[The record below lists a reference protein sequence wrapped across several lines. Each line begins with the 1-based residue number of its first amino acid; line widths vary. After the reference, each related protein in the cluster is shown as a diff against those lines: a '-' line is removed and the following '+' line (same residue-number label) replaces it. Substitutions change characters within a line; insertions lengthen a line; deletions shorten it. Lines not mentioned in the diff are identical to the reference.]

1 MLRGLPLPSPPRLSD
16 RLAVMLRLLIPVG
29 DENLMQTMLA
39 SYHLTASTDMEE
51 WYGRCIG
58 PEQQCV
64 WLALGAVQFFTPSG
78 SEMTADEFRADVLG
92 GNFRG
97 IALRE
102 DLSAFVCGTLGCDSV
117 PRSLHPAVVPAV
129 ASFLENAYNPE

>member
-1 MLRGLPLPSPPRLSD
+1 
-16 RLAVMLRLLIPVG
+16 MLRLLIPVD
-29 DENLMQTMLA
+29 DENLMQTTLA
-39 SYHLTASTDMEE
+39 NYHLTASTDMAE

-78 SEMTADEFRADVLG
+78 SEVTADEFRADVLSG
-92 GNFRG
+92 SFQDA
-97 IALRE
+97 ALRE
-102 DLSAFVCGTLGCDSV
+102 DLCAFVCGTLGCDAV

-129 ASFLENAYNPE
+129 ASFLERAYNSE